1 MKKILFFF
9 LWYISL
15 ITTVFADYK
24 NDMLP
29 WNNGWAVSVLVEWN
43 DGEKQVDNI
52 LAWFRDSID
61 TLLPI
66 AAIGVFLFVGIRLW
80 IARWNPDEFKKSW
93 MQFIYAV
100 IGIFVVSFAWAAVKI
115 VSGFTIFN

>member
-1 MKKILFFF
+1 MKKNLFFF

-15 ITTVFADYK
+15 ITTAFADYK